1 MSKLIKTAES
11 QKTLY
16 AISIGSRVTF
26 QGNLPGGFHNNYGG
40 YSNVGAMYGT
50 VIKIN
55 KKTSEVQDRI
65 GNVFLVENTDLTNI
79 ENLF

>member
-16 AISIGSRVTF
+16 GITVGSRVTF
-26 QGNLPGGFHNNYGG
+26 QGNLPGGFHDNYSG
-40 YSNVGAMYGT
+40 YSKVGAMYGT

-65 GNVFLVENTDLTNI
+65 GNVYLVDNVDLNNI

>member
-16 AISIGSRVTF
+16 AITVGSRVTF
-26 QGNLPGGFHNNYGG
+26 QGNLPGGFYDNYSG

-65 GNVFLVENTDLTNI
+65 GNAYKVNNTDLTNI